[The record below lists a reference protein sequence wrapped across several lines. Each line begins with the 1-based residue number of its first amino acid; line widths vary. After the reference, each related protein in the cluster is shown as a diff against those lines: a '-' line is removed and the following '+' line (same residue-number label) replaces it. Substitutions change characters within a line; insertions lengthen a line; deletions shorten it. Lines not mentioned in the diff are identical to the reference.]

1 MMLRY
6 LTLAVAIAGY
16 SIAFGTKAAEQTFF
30 KSVQPDGR
38 VVYGDSPTAGAK
50 HSEKITVRTD
60 TLNSEAEA
68 EAAKRA
74 LQMSRQQLLRD
85 SAARSARLTQLES
98 RIAATYSELQSAQA
112 ERDSGREMQEGDRQG
127 RRQSAQ
133 YWERQRRLD
142 AAVRQ
147 IRQDLDRLLAERN
160 ALR

>member
-1 MMLRY
+1 MPRY
-6 LTLAVAIAGY
+6 FIPVVAIAGY
-16 SIAFGTKAAEQTFF
+16 SIAFGINAAEQTFF
-30 KSVQPDGR
+30 KSVQPNGR
-38 VVYGDSPTAGAK
+38 VVYGDAPTAGAK
-50 HSEKITVRTD
+50 HTEKITVRTD

-68 EAAKRA
+68 ETAKRA

-98 RIAATYSELQSAQA
+98 QIAATYSELQSAQS

-127 RRQSAQ
+127 RRQTAQ
-133 YWERQRRLD
+133 FGERQRRLD

-147 IRQDLDRLLAERN
+147 IRQNLEQLLAERN